1 MRQVLCSLLM
11 GAVLI
16 TVSLAQD
23 SAQGAASASQ
33 GTSAPAQQP
42 ATHAQSQTS
51 AQHNANQPGPQVQP
65 GSIIYAELNKSVDA
79 KKAKQGDEVV
89 AKTSQAVLSQGKVVI
104 PKGSKLVGHV
114 TQVKAH
120 TKEQQ
125 QSELGIAFDHAVLK
139 DGTQVPI
146 AVTIQAIGASL
157 VASSPAMDADSG
169 GGMAGPSGGGRPGY
183 GSGSGGTMGPSRS
196 TANTVG
202 NTAGNTVG
210 TIGDTAGGVA
220 GTGQTASSGH

>member
-1 MRQVLCSLLM
+1 
-11 GAVLI
+11 
-16 TVSLAQD
+16 
-23 SAQGAASASQ
+23 
-33 GTSAPAQQP
+33 
-42 ATHAQSQTS
+42 
-51 AQHNANQPGPQVQP
+51 
-65 GSIIYAELNKSVDA
+65 
-79 KKAKQGDEVV
+79 
-89 AKTSQAVLSQGKVVI
+89 
-104 PKGSKLVGHV
+104 
-114 TQVKAH
+114 KAH

-220 GTGQTASSGH
+220 GTGQTASSGHLGASSHGVVGLSGLSLSPAASASQGAVITSDNKNVKLDGGTE